1 MLLPGRLRQTTL
13 GDLLGTL
20 HRARVHGTLELAED
34 LGRTHRI
41 HVADGL
47 VVAVEFDGAAATLAE
62 VLRDSG
68 EVDDGTLRRSLLRAI
83 ASKRLHGEVLVQ
95 EFRLSETI
103 VDAAVRQQMTSRLT
117 RLDQL
122 TDAQIH
128 FRVTVRVPRGA
139 VTLAPLPPTQF
150 LSGRR
155 RFRDRGQAS
164 STRPPAPRRT
174 VSPSA
179 DAPQSSRR
187 HEPVSSAWRVLGVVP
202 GADTTEIKRAYRR
215 LAREFHPDLHPE
227 ATDPERRDLAERFS
241 ALTNAYRT
249 LVA

>member
-47 VVAVEFDGAAATLAE
+47 VVAVEFDGATATLAE
-62 VLRDSG
+62 VLRTSG

-83 ASKRLHGEVLVQ
+83 ASQRLHGEVLVQ

-103 VDAAVRQQMTSRLT
+103 VDGAVRKQMLGRLSRLE
-117 RLDQL
+117 QL
-122 TDAQIH
+122 QDARVH
-128 FRVTVRVPRGA
+128 FRVTIPAPRNAVVRS
-139 VTLAPLPPTQF
+139 PLPPTQF
-150 LSGRR
+150 LSGRA
-155 RFRDRGQAS
+155 RFRDRGQG
-164 STRPPAPRRT
+164 STPRPARATHAIPPATPT
-174 VSPSA
+174 
-179 DAPQSSRR
+179 APL
-187 HEPVSSAWRVLGVVP
+187 SAWRVLGVAP

-215 LAREFHPDLHPE
+215 LARAYHPDLHPE
-227 ATDPERRDLAERFS
+227 ATDPEKRDLVARFN
-241 ALTNAYRT
+241 ALTVAYRA